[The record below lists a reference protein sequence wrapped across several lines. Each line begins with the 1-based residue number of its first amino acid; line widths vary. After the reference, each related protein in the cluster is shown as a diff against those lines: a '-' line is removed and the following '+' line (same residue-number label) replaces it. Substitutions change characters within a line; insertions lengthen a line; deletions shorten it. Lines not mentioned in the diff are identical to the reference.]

1 MSIINL
7 LIYVLA
13 CFGLVFTMV
22 SICERYSIDTDYVEL
37 ININKTSENNNKDKI
52 IIYLKETEDLNKIIS
67 LIENGKYDNI
77 YEFASDV
84 KLMKYN

>member
-1 MSIINL
+1 MSVINL
-7 LIYVLA
+7 VIYILA
-13 CFGLVFTMV
+13 CFGLVFTIV
-22 SICERYSIDTDYVEL
+22 SICERYSIDTNNEKL
-37 ININKTSENNNKDKI
+37 ISTNKTTENTNKNKI
-52 IIYLKETEDLNKIIS
+52 IIYLKDSEDLNKIIN